1 MAHCDGR
8 SCPMTTRALIG
19 GCGDIG
25 SRHLQAVAAL
35 PEISEIEVVD
45 PRPEAIDVAKAR
57 LAEVPQGS
65 KRSVRWL
72 SRVEDARPDGAICIV
87 ATQAKDRVSL
97 MAQLAES
104 LSYQAFLV
112 EKIVAQSTTEYEQ
125 LLNLQRQRGL
135 SIWVNCKTRAYP
147 FHLRAREYF
156 PADEPIQF
164 SVFGGNH
171 GLASNGLHSVDLF
184 VFYDRC
190 DFLTPAHI
198 SVDDVLHE
206 SKRGGDVYDLSGT
219 LVARSNKGSTMHL
232 SFAPDHVAPPS
243 YMVASSRFRFLLDQ
257 WDRLAF
263 TSASTDWEWH
273 AVDFSDDLLIS
284 TMSKQFVAQ
293 IVKESRCDLP
303 TLSECRA
310 AHTFLLDELLPHFR
324 RLTGRPLD
332 RCPVT

>member
-1 MAHCDGR
+1 
-8 SCPMTTRALIG
+8 MTARALIV

-35 PEISEIEVVD
+35 PEISEIEVVEL
-45 PRPEAIDVAKAR
+45 RPEAIDLAKAR
-57 LAEVPQGS
+57 LAEVPQGA

-97 MAQLAES
+97 IAQLTES

-112 EKIVAQSTTEYEQ
+112 EKIVAQSRTEYEE
-125 LLNLQRQRGL
+125 LLELQRRRSL
-135 SIWVNCKTRAYP
+135 RIWVNCKTRAYP
-147 FHLRAREYF
+147 FHLKSREYF
-156 PADEPIQF
+156 SADEPIQF
-164 SVFGGNH
+164 SVFAGNH

-190 DFLTPAHI
+190 EFLTPAYT
-198 SVDDVLHE
+198 SVDDILHQ
-206 SKRGGDVYDLSGT
+206 SRRGSDVYDLSGT
-219 LVARSNKGSTMHL
+219 LVARSNKGSTIHL
-232 SFAPDHVAPPS
+232 SFAAGHFAPPS
-243 YMVASSRFRFLLDQ
+243 YMVASSRFRFVLDQ

-263 TSASTDWEWH
+263 TSAGTDWKWH
-273 AVDFSDDLLIS
+273 AADFKDDLLIS

-293 IVKESRCDLP
+293 ILKESRCDLP
-303 TLSECRA
+303 TLAECRA
-310 AHTFLLDELLPHFR
+310 AHVFVLDELLPHFGRLMGR
-324 RLTGRPLD
+324 RLD